1 MRNKAWVKKTMAMMV
16 TATMLTSVSGCASKS
31 EGVEL
36 SDTTVVAEVASVDG
50 NVVTVTMGAISSSG
64 SSGMGMAPGNGQ
76 GAGGNAPEKP
86 GNASGMD
93 GQVPEKPENASG
105 TDGEASEKSESANG
119 TSGDSTE
126 KSDTQN
132 KTEQQMPEKPSGEQ
146 AANGET
152 TEKQD
157 KDNTDSTTSQNQGEQ
172 ASNSKN
178 NAPQGGN
185 GNAPGGMG
193 SSKEQFIESD
203 TVATV
208 HMSSKTT
215 IKEEDKK
222 GATLAVGDVVRL
234 TIDKKGKVTEV
245 TILDMEVSSAE
256 NTGGAPDMGGQSSNV
271 SYTAEKEYSEDSTI
285 KGETI
290 SSTGTDENAIL
301 VKDGTVSVSDAKVKR
316 SSSDSTGGDNSSFY
330 GVGAAVLGTGGTT
343 YVSNTSIDT
352 DAAGGAGVFAYGDSK
367 VYVADTTINTK
378 QDTSGGLHA
387 AGGGS
392 LYAWNVTAT
401 TQGES
406 AAAIRSD
413 RGGGTMVVDQGTYT
427 SNGTGSPAIYCTAD
441 IAVNKAKL
449 TANHSEA
456 VCIEGLNSLRL
467 YDCDLTG
474 NMGDNEQND
483 CKWNVIL
490 YQSMSGDSEVGNST
504 FEMVGGSLTAKAGGM
519 FYTTNT
525 ESTFYVEDV
534 DITYAKDNDFFLKCT
549 GNSNARGWG
558 SAGSNGAD
566 CNFTASKQKMEGN
579 ILWDSI
585 SNLNLYMLKGSKLTG
600 AVVQDES
607 NAGNGGDGTCN
618 LSVSKDST
626 WVVTGNS
633 TVTNLYNAGNIV
645 DKNGNKVTI
654 VDKDGNTLVK
664 GNSKVKVTVSN
675 YSETSKDTDAASS
688 GSFSDYA
695 VEKPEALS

>member
-1 MRNKAWVKKTMAMMV
+1 MRNKTWIKKTMAMMV

-31 EGVEL
+31 KGVEL

-64 SSGMGMAPGNGQ
+64 SSGMGMAPENGQ

-86 GNASGMD
+86 ENASGTD
-93 GQVPEKPENASG
+93 GQVPEKPGNVNG
-105 TDGEASEKSESANG
+105 TDGEAPEKSESANG

-132 KTEQQMPEKPSGEQ
+132 KTEQQMPEKPS
-146 AANGET
+146 
-152 TEKQD
+152 
-157 KDNTDSTTSQNQGEQ
+157 SEQ
-172 ASNSKN
+172 ASDSKN

-193 SSKEQFIESD
+193 GSKEQFVESD
-203 TVATV
+203 TIATV

-222 GATLAVGDVVRL
+222 EATLAVGDVVRL
-234 TIDKKGKVTEV
+234 TIDKKGNVTEV

-256 NTGGAPDMGGQSSNV
+256 NDGGAPGMGEQSSNV
-271 SYTAEKEYSEDSTI
+271 SYTATKEYSKDSSV
-285 KGETI
+285 KGETV

-301 VKDGTVSVSDAKVKR
+301 VKDGTVTVSDAKIKR
-316 SSSDSTGGDNSSFY
+316 NPSDSTGGDNSSFY

-525 ESTFYVEDV
+525 ESTFYIENV

-566 CNFTASKQKMEGN
+566 CNFTASKQNMEGD

-585 SNLNLYMLKGSKLTG
+585 SNLKFYMTNGSKLMG

-618 LSVSKDST
+618 LSISKDST
-626 WVVTGNS
+626 WVVTGDS

-664 GNSKVKVTVSN
+664 GNSKVKVTVSS
-675 YSETSKDTDAASS
+675 YSETSKDSDAGSS

>member
-1 MRNKAWVKKTMAMMV
+1 MV
-16 TATMLTSVSGCASKS
+16 TTTMLTSVSGCASKS

-64 SSGMGMAPGNGQ
+64 MGMAPGNGQ

-86 GNASGMD
+86 GNASG
-93 GQVPEKPENASG
+93 
-105 TDGEASEKSESANG
+105 TDGEAPEKPESANG

-132 KTEQQMPEKPSGEQ
+132 NTEQQMPEKPSGEQ
-146 AANGET
+146 KTNEET
-152 TEKQD
+152 TEQQNNE
-157 KDNTDSTTSQNQGEQ
+157 NTDSTTSQNQGEQ
-172 ASNSKN
+172 ASDAKN
-178 NAPQGGN
+178 NAPQGDS

-193 SSKEQFIESD
+193 GSKEQFIEGD

-215 IKEEDKK
+215 IKEENEQD
-222 GATLAVGDVVRL
+222 ATLAVGDVVRL
-234 TIDKKGKVTEV
+234 TIDKNGKVTEI
-245 TILDMEVSSAE
+245 TILDVEVGTDE
-256 NTGGAPDMGGQSSNV
+256 NAGGGAPDMGGQSSNV

-285 KGETI
+285 KDETI

-316 SSSDSTGGDNSSFY
+316 NSSDSTGGDNSSFY

-566 CNFTASKQKMEGN
+566 CNFTASKQKMEGD

-585 SNLNLYMLKGSKLTG
+585 SNLNFYMLKGSKLTG

-618 LSVSKDST
+618 LSISKDST
-626 WVVTGNS
+626 WVVTGDS

-675 YSETSKDTDAASS
+675 YSETSKDSDAASS